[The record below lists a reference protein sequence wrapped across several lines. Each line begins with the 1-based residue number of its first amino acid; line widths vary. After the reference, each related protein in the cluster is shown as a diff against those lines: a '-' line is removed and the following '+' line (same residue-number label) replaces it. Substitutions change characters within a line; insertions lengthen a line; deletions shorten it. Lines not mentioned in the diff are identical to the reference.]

1 MKIQDISLTISNDI
15 VTWPGDPKVNIQL
28 PIQMKKGDACNVSRW
43 EIGAHTGTHTD
54 APFHFVDDGKGIDE
68 VPLDTYIG
76 PCIVLE
82 VSPKTINIEKDDIR
96 HFDFKGHTRVLFK
109 TKNSDH
115 WKNNNMVFDNDFIAV
130 GITGAEYLLEKKVRL
145 VGVDYLSVESFHAE
159 FEHPVHKKL
168 LSNNVV
174 VVEGLNLS
182 EVKPGEYELICMP
195 LKIKHGDGTPV
206 RAALRELGGTAK
218 PAAKRKNAKA
228 AKKSTSKKPAKKKSK
243 GKLKRR

>member
-1 MKIQDISLTISNDI
+1 MKIKDISLTISNDI

-68 VPLDTYIG
+68 VPLDIYIG
-76 PCIVLE
+76 PCIVVE
-82 VSPKTINIEKDDIR
+82 VKPKTINIEADDLKHI
-96 HFDFKGHTRVLFK
+96 DFKGHKRVLLK
-109 TKNSDH
+109 TKNSLH
-115 WKNNNMVFDNDFIAV
+115 WKNGNMEFDKDFIAV
-130 GITGAEYLLEKKVRL
+130 GLTGAEYLLKKKVKL

-159 FEHPVHKKL
+159 FDHPVHKKL
-168 LSNNVV
+168 LGSQVV

-182 EVKPGEYELICMP
+182 DVRPGEYELICMP

-206 RAALRELGGTAK
+206 RAALRDL
-218 PAAKRKNAKA
+218 PNAKA
-228 AKKSTSKKPAKKKSK
+228 KSKPKKRPAANKKRKKK
-243 GKLKRR
+243 

>member
-68 VPLDTYIG
+68 VPLDWYIG
-76 PCIVLE
+76 PCLVVP
-82 VSPKTINIEKDDIR
+82 VSPKTINIEASDIA
-96 HFDFKGHTRVLFK
+96 HINFKGHKRILFK

-115 WKNNNMVFDNDFIAV
+115 WKNGNMEFDKDFISV
-130 GITGAEYLLEKKVRL
+130 GVTGAEYLLKKGVKL
-145 VGVDYLSVESFHAE
+145 VGVDYLSVESFHAP
-159 FEHPVHKKL
+159 FDHPVHKKL
-168 LSNNVV
+168 LGANMV

-182 EVKPGEYELICMP
+182 AVKPGEYELLCMP

-206 RAALRELGGTAK
+206 RAALRALPKAK
-218 PAAKRKNAKA
+218 SNKRKAK
-228 AKKSTSKKPAKKKSK
+228 SKKVKS
-243 GKLKRR
+243 RRSRRR